1 MKEDYEKR
9 VIELEERWSKLVS
22 KNKQLETRRL
32 LDKEGFVNEIAL
44 LRKKLE
50 VIDRRLHQMRLVER
64 LGEDDRLDRMLQNL
78 ENKMPEL
85 APEDNYLKTCNV
97 SDVTSELSKI
107 QETLFTI
114 EHKITNNQ

>member
-1 MKEDYEKR
+1 M
-9 VIELEERWSKLVS
+9 IELEERASKLVS

-85 APEDNYLKTCNV
+85 APEHNYLKTCNV